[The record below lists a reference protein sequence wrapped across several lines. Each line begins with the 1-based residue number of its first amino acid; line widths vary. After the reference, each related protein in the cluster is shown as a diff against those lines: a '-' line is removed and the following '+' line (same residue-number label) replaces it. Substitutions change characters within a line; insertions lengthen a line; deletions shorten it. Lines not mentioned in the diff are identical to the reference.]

1 MKWNLGIAL
10 ALAWALLLPVPAS
23 RWTLRPTATTWFVD
37 GYTVQRDGK
46 DTERVRKDDKV
57 TVVATIRQTQLI
69 TSAAGKVS
77 ATVKSDSF
85 RIGKDSKVSVAVD
98 SGDTDLLTLKLTV
111 SNIIYKGTGTRCAFS
126 LPTEGALLP
135 TMAKYISLSV

>member
-10 ALAWALLLPVPAS
+10 ALAWALLLPVPAFAADTPS
-23 RWTLRPTATTWFVD
+23 NSDYLFVD

-111 SNIIYKGTGTRCAFS
+111 SNIIYKGTGDS
-126 LPTEGALLP
+126 LRFQLTYGGALLP